1 MLNGN
6 RQPVNRGNRLTGY
19 RFTCSKTRS
28 QSEKPVIGKFLSF
41 YYALIYW

>member
-6 RQPVNRGNRLTGY
+6 QLTGY
-19 RFTCSKTRS
+19 LFTSSETRS

-41 YYALIYW
+41 YYAFIYW